1 MTFSTQQHDNNDRR
15 WMRAALAEARK
26 AEGRTGENPPVGC
39 VLVSRENRLIATG
52 HTKDGGRPHAETVAL
67 AAAKKAGC
75 ARYLV
80 GGTAYV
86 TLEPCAHHGQTPPCA
101 EALRD
106 TGIVRLVYALDD
118 PDDRVNGKGLACL
131 QAAGVEISPPF
142 MSEDA
147 SFITSGFVSKIQQK
161 RPFFSSKIASSS
173 DGFIAKH
180 QNQQYWLTGDVSRRF
195 VHDLRSRVD
204 AIITGIGTVIAD
216 DPLMTCR
223 IPSVGWQPHRV
234 ILDRGAR
241 LPLSSRLVHS
251 ASVSPVVLVHGD
263 GADEADVRALSA
275 AGVDT
280 IRVAGD
286 HILEE
291 LPSTL
296 ARRGY
301 QHVLI
306 EAGTKINNSFHEAG
320 LIDRI
325 YWLRS
330 KEILKDGVPAFGAG
344 QKAGGINSDGT
355 MDFGPSETYV
365 KTWERQLG
373 EDQLTCWQ
381 PIIYPLC

>member
-1 MTFSTQQHDNNDRR
+1 
-15 WMRAALAEARK
+15 MRAALAEARK
-26 AEGRTGENPPVGC
+26 AEGRTGANPPVGC
-39 VLVSRENRLIATG
+39 VLVSRENHLIAVG
-52 HTKDGGRPHAETVAL
+52 HTKDAGRPHAETVAL
-67 AAAKKAGC
+67 AAAKNAGC
-75 ARYLV
+75 AEFLE
-80 GGTAYV
+80 GATAYV

-106 TGIVRLVYALDD
+106 TGIARLVYALSD
-118 PDDRVNGKGLACL
+118 PDDRVNGKGLDCL
-131 QAAGVEISPPF
+131 RTAGVEISSPL

-147 SFITSGFVSKIQQK
+147 SFIISGFVSKILKK
-161 RPFFSSKIASSS
+161 RPFFTSKIASSS
-173 DGFIAKH
+173 DGFIARY
-180 QNQQYWLTGDVSRRF
+180 QNQQHWLTGDVSRRF

-204 AIITGIGTVIAD
+204 AIVTGIGTVMAD

-223 IPSVGWQPHRV
+223 IPSVGWQPHRI
-234 ILDRGAR
+234 ILDREAR
-241 LPLSSRLVHS
+241 LSLSSRLVLS
-251 ASVSPVVLVHGD
+251 VSVSPVVLVHGD

-280 IRVAGD
+280 IRVAGN

-325 YWLRS
+325 YWLKSR
-330 KEILKDGVPAFGAG
+330 EILKDGVPAFGAR
-344 QKAGGINSDGT
+344 QKGGGINSDIT

-365 KTWERQLG
+365 KAWESQLG
-373 EDQLTCWQ
+373 RDQLTCWY
-381 PIIYPLC
+381 PGIYPPC

>member
-1 MTFSTQQHDNNDRR
+1 MNLSAQHDNDRR

-39 VLVSRENRLIATG
+39 VLVSRENYLIATG
-52 HTKDGGRPHAETVAL
+52 HTNDAGRPHAEAVAL

-75 ARYLV
+75 AEYLK
-80 GGTAYV
+80 GATAYV

-106 TGIVRLVYALDD
+106 TGIARLVYALDD
-118 PDDRVNGKGLACL
+118 PDERVNGKGLACL
-131 QAAGVEISPPF
+131 RAAGVEISPPL

-147 SFITSGFVSKIQQK
+147 SFITSGFVSSILKN
-161 RPFFSSKIASSS
+161 RPFFTSKIASSS

-204 AIITGIGTVIAD
+204 AIITGIGTILAD

-223 IPSVGWQPHRV
+223 IPSVGWQPHRI

-241 LPLSSRLVHS
+241 LPLSSRLVRS
-251 ASVSPVVLVHGD
+251 TSVSPVVLVHGD
-263 GADEADVRALSA
+263 GAGEADVRALCA

-286 HILEE
+286 QILGE
-291 LPSTL
+291 LASTL
-296 ARRGY
+296 AQRGY

-325 YWLRS
+325 YWLKSR
-330 KEILKDGVPAFGAG
+330 EILKDGVPAFSAG
-344 QKAGGINSDGT
+344 QEAEGINSDTT
-355 MDFGPSETYV
+355 MDFEPSETYV
-365 KTWERQLG
+365 KTWERELG
-373 EDQLTCWQ
+373 EDQLTCWH
-381 PIIYPLC
+381 PRFYPLC